1 MKDRIGAATR
11 EGLIDVVREAAEEHR
26 DDVILQAL
34 HVMCG
39 AQAIGCESPCAP
51 RQSEREP

>member
-1 MKDRIGAATR
+1 MKDIDAATR
-11 EGLIDVVREAAEEHR
+11 EGLIEVLREAAEQPK

-51 RQSEREP
+51 RSDREP

>member
-1 MKDRIGAATR
+1 MQDGKLDEETMAGLR
-11 EGLIDVVREAAEEHR
+11 EVLREAAEQPK

-51 RQSEREP
+51 RGEP